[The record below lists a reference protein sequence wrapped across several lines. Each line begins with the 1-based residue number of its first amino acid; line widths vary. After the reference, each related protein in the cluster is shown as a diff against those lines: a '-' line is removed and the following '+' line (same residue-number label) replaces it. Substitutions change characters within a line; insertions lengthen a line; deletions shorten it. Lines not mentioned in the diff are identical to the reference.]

1 MQQLFK
7 IPAAVFLC
15 ALLAVV
21 PACREIRGP
30 YTYSLV
36 MPGGGDISI
45 TREEVDLAV
54 REGLP
59 AGQGADTY
67 LAEITVYGYSSGKE
81 VFSYSGSEEKGVS
94 VRQGNGF
101 IETMVRVKKGG
112 RTLELFFVR
121 GEGNGRKEMLSDL
134 VNKTRDVLNIPRA
147 PVP

>member
-7 IPAAVFLC
+7 IPAVLFLC
-15 ALLAVV
+15 ALLAAV

-36 MPGGGDISI
+36 MPAGGDISI
-45 TREEVDLAV
+45 TREEIDLAV

-59 AGQGADTY
+59 AGQGADAY

-94 VRQGNGF
+94 VLQGRGY
-101 IETMVRVKKGG
+101 IETIVRVKKGG

-121 GEGNGRKEMLSDL
+121 GEGSGRKEMLADL
-134 VNKTRDVLNIPRA
+134 VRKTRDVLNIPQS
-147 PVP
+147 PSP